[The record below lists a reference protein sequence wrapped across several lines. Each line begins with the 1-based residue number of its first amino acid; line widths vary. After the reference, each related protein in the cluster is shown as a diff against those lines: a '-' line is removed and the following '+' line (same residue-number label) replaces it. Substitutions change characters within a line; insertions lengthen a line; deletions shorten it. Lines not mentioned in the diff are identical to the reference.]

1 MRYMSVCSGVEA
13 ASLAWR
19 GLGWEPVAFSEI
31 DPFPCAV
38 LAERFPGVPNLGD
51 MTKIEGEEDG
61 AITNGVCRIEGGIDL
76 LVGGTPC
83 QDVSVAGN
91 RAGLVEGK
99 RSSLAFSYIRL
110 ARKTRARWL
119 VWENVPGVLTAKNGR
134 DFAAFVGQLAGWD
147 VPMPADG
154 WGNGGII
161 QNQRGGYGLAY
172 RVLDAQCL
180 TLNIR
185 EFPDFPAQSRNADGA
200 FSSSDTVA
208 GLTEVLWTGKI
219 PLRYYLT
226 EKACRGILRRAEN
239 RGKTLPDILRK
250 ALTEQAVM
258 MESLEEAMKSQRK
271 EDRLT
276 AGERL
281 EAEARRMGFADAY
294 EMTRQELA
302 RKARLRESSRFAPTG
317 ATP

>member
-13 ASLAWR
+13 ASLAWQ

-31 DPFPCAV
+31 EPFPCAV
-38 LAERFPGVPNLGD
+38 LAERFPDVPNLGD
-51 MTKIEGEEDG
+51 MTKIQGEEDG
-61 AITNGVCRIEGGIDL
+61 TITNGVCKIEGGIDL

-83 QDVSVAGN
+83 QDVSVAGK
-91 RAGLVEGK
+91 RKGLVEGK

-110 ARKTRARWL
+110 ARQTRARWL
-119 VWENVPGVLTAKNGR
+119 VWENVPGVLTAGSGR

-147 VPMPADG
+147 
-154 WGNGGII
+154 
-161 QNQRGGYGLAY
+161 Q
-172 RVLDAQCL
+172 
-180 TLNIR
+180 
-185 EFPDFPAQSRNADGA
+185 AQSRSADGA

-226 EKACRGILRRAEN
+226 GKACRGILRRAEN
-239 RGKTLPDILRK
+239 RGKTLPGILRK

-258 MESLEEAMKSQRK
+258 MEYLEEAMKSQRT

-276 AGERL
+276 AGECL

-294 EMTRQELA
+294 EMTRHELA
-302 RKARLRESSRFAPTG
+302 RKARQRESTLFAPTG
-317 ATP
+317 ATQ

>member
-38 LAERFPGVPNLGD
+38 LAARFPDVPNLGD

-61 AITNGVCRIEGGIDL
+61 AITNGLCRIEGGIDL

-83 QDVSVAGN
+83 QDVSVAGK
-91 RAGLVEGK
+91 RAGLVEGE

-110 ARKTRARWL
+110 ARQTRARWI
-119 VWENVPGVLTAKNGR
+119 VWENVPGVLT
-134 DFAAFVGQLAGWD
+134 VGSGGTSRPLSDNSQDGTCPCQPMDGATEASYRTSAVDTGW
-147 VPMPADG
+147 PTE
-154 WGNGGII
+154 
-161 QNQRGGYGLAY
+161 
-172 RVLDAQCL
+172 CL

-185 EFPDFPAQSRNADGA
+185 EFPDFQAQSRSADGA

-226 EKACRGILRRAEN
+226 AKACRGILRRAEN

-250 ALTEQAVM
+250 ALTEQGVM
-258 MESLEEAMKSQRK
+258 MESLEEAMKSQRT
-271 EDRLT
+271 ED
-276 AGERL
+276 
-281 EAEARRMGFADAY
+281 
-294 EMTRQELA
+294 
-302 RKARLRESSRFAPTG
+302 RLRESSRFAPTG
-317 ATP
+317 ARHDECEPA